1 MDLIVFFNTLFWL
14 LYICCLGYLFTN
26 IIFIFTEKRFSKVI
40 NDQFYN
46 FATLV
51 AIVCSVGSL
60 VYSEVVGFI
69 PCKFCW
75 YQRYS
80 MYPIALILII
90 GLFNKKF
97 IRAGYV
103 SLVGVGIGAYHI
115 YLQNGG
121 GGGGS
126 CAIDVPCNLKYVDIF
141 GFISIPVM
149 ASTGFLTIF
158 LALLYYDLSRK
169 EIVE

>member
-1 MDLIVFFNTLFWL
+1 MDLIVFFNTLFGFFTFVAWAICL
-14 LYICCLGYLFTN
+14 LILF
-26 IIFIFTEKRFSKVI
+26 FIFTEKRFSKVI

-75 YQRYS
+75 YQRYL

-97 IRAGYV
+97 IRAGIFKPCWRWSRRLSHLPSKWWRRRRILRYR
-103 SLVGVGIGAYHI
+103 
-115 YLQNGG
+115 
-121 GGGGS
+121 
-126 CAIDVPCNLKYVDIF
+126 CAL
-141 GFISIPVM
+141 
-149 ASTGFLTIF
+149 
-158 LALLYYDLSRK
+158 
-169 EIVE
+169 

>member
-1 MDLIVFFNTLFWL
+1 MDLIVFFNTLFGFFTFVAWAICL
-14 LYICCLGYLFTN
+14 LILF
-26 IIFIFTEKRFSKVI
+26 FIFTEKRFSKVI

-75 YQRYS
+75 YQRYL

-97 IRAGYV
+97 IRAGFKPCRCW
-103 SLVGVGIGAYHI
+103 SRCIS
-115 YLQNGG
+115 YLP
-121 GGGGS
+121 S
-126 CAIDVPCNLKYVDIF
+126 KWWRRRRILRYRRA
-141 GFISIPVM
+141 M
-149 ASTGFLTIF
+149 
-158 LALLYYDLSRK
+158 
-169 EIVE
+169 